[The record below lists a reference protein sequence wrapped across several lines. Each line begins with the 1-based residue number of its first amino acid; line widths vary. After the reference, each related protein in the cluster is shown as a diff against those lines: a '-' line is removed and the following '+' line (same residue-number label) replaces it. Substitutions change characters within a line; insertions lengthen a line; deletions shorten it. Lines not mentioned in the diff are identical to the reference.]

1 MSKRKKNTHTAAKTP
16 ESRPKKSRKWRE
28 IRQFTIVFALLA
40 TVVGSGLAAFKYSY
54 DASHDLAV
62 IGKGIPAIVQ
72 IHDPNCPLCN
82 QLRSNATSAAD
93 RFGDRLLYRIA
104 DIKTPQGR
112 QLQLRHDVPHVTLLL
127 FDGKGELRR
136 VLTGV
141 KDDDVLYRAF
151 EAHLERWGPEQA
163 ERRLAPKSKG

>member
-1 MSKRKKNTHTAAKTP
+1 MSKRRKNSNKVVKTP
-16 ESRPKKSRKWRE
+16 VTRPKKSRKWRE

-40 TVVGSGLAAFKYSY
+40 TVLGSGLAAFKYSY

-62 IGKGIPAIVQ
+62 IGKGVPAIVQ

-82 QLRSNATSAAD
+82 QLRSNASSAAD
-93 RFGDRLLYRIA
+93 RFGDQLLYRIA

-141 KDDDVLYRAF
+141 KSDEILYRAF
-151 EAHLERWGPEQA
+151 DAHLKRWGPKTTERAPA
-163 ERRLAPKSKG
+163 EDTNS